1 MEKLTKKR
9 IKEMANEIAE
19 YCHENGF
26 GDVIMYY
33 NNKRVFVNYYG
44 HEDMEVQ
51 EDINPH
57 DYLSYCAYNHIFSI
71 SSEGGLDLEYEL
83 FNEKEL
89 YKIFR
94 KYGVYAELGN
104 SWNCSCYVWDDNM
117 EVEYMIYEKPKER
130 KYFGCWNVP
139 DDGLLIGLV
148 NTYKDALN
156 KTNPNVNGSCIIGD
170 GINFEVDGQPYKFST
185 NYNQSDVVDSVIDVC
200 KKYLEENGAENIW
213 YDCGR
218 LD

>member
-44 HEDMEVQ
+44 YEDMEVQ

-57 DYLSYCAYNHIFSI
+57 DYLSYCAYNHIFSM
-71 SSEGGLDLEYEL
+71 SSEGELDLEYEL
-83 FNEKEL
+83 FDEKEL

-117 EVEYMIYEKPKER
+117 EVEYMIYEKPKKR

-156 KTNPNVNGSCIIGD
+156 KVNPKVNGSCIICD

-185 NYNQSDVVDSVIDVC
+185 NYNQSDVVDSVIDAC
-200 KKYLEENGAENIW
+200 KKYLEENGAENIL
-213 YDCGR
+213 YDRGR